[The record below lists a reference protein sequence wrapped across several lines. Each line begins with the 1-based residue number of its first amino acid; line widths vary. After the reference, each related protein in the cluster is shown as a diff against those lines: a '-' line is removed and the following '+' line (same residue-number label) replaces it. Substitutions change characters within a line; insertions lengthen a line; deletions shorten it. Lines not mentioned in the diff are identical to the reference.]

1 MPKPY
6 THKVYVSPVGSPI
19 NDFPIDMLRLDQ
31 LYPSSKEDS
40 LKILRCFWKKG
51 DRLIDKPIITLERVT
66 WKTWTPTFERWKSF
80 LWTVVKHEVV

>member
-1 MPKPY
+1 MKLY
-6 THKVYVSPVGSPI
+6 VHKITVVFVG
-19 NDFPIDMLRLDQ
+19 NQVTKFPIDMLRLDQ

-51 DRLIDKPIITLERVT
+51 DRLIDKPIITLQRET